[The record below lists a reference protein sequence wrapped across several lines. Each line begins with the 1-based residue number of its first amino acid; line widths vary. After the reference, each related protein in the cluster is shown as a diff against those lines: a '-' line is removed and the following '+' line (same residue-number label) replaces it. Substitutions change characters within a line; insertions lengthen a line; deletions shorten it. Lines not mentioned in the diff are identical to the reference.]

1 MKRKVGKLILVFFII
16 LSFGTT
22 GFATSIEDL
31 TQKQNELQ
39 NQKDEATQALEGVKT
54 NISETMEDL
63 QELSEKIIQ
72 HEAEAEKLELEI
84 DELITD
90 IQEKTINLEASQKNY
105 DEQKALL
112 EKRLI
117 VLYEAG
123 ETSYLDVLLHSS
135 SLSDFISNYYM
146 MTEMARYDTEL
157 LENIEQ
163 ATNLI
168 EAEKEALETQKS
180 KLVALQEE
188 NDKKIAMV
196 SNMKVLKT
204 NYINQLTEEEKALQ
218 ADIEVF
224 NQEMA
229 QIESDLINLTDSN
242 SAYAGGE
249 MAWPAPGYYTI
260 TSPFGY
266 RVHPIL
272 GVTRFHSGVDIGV
285 PTGGKVIAANDG
297 IVIKTTYTSS
307 YGNMVMIDHGG
318 GIVTLYAHGSK
329 IIATLGQEVKRGD
342 VIMEA
347 GSTGWS
353 TGPHLHFEVRLDG
366 EYQQPLDELSAF
378 RNFAAHSSRQSKEKV
393 KELLQIKRIKSIGSY
408 LKRQNRFED
417 IANKLCKLATEIV
430 AATK

>member
-22 GFATSIEDL
+22 GFATSIEDIK
-31 TQKQNELQ
+31 QKQNELQ

-84 DELITD
+84 NELITD
-90 IQEKTINLEASQKNY
+90 IEEKTINLEASQKNF

-204 NYINQLTEEEKALQ
+204 NYMNQLTEEEKALQ
-218 ADIEVF
+218 ADIEIF

-342 VIMEA
+342 IIMEA

-366 EYQQPLDELSAF
+366 EYQQPLDYITS
-378 RNFAAHSSRQSKEKV
+378 N
-393 KELLQIKRIKSIGSY
+393 
-408 LKRQNRFED
+408 
-417 IANKLCKLATEIV
+417 
-430 AATK
+430 

>member
-22 GFATSIEDL
+22 GFATSVEDL

-54 NISETMEDL
+54 NISETMEEL

-229 QIESDLINLTDSN
+229 QIESDLINLADSN
-242 SAYAGGE
+242 TNYAGGE

-285 PTGGKVIAANDG
+285 PTGGKIVAANDG
-297 IVIKTTYTSS
+297 TVIKTTYTSS

-366 EYQQPLDELSAF
+366 EYQQPLDYITS
-378 RNFAAHSSRQSKEKV
+378 N
-393 KELLQIKRIKSIGSY
+393 
-408 LKRQNRFED
+408 
-417 IANKLCKLATEIV
+417 
-430 AATK
+430 

>member
-16 LSFGTT
+16 LSFETT
-22 GFATSIEDL
+22 GFATSVEDL

-54 NISETMEDL
+54 NISETMEEL

-204 NYINQLTEEEKALQ
+204 NYMNQLTEEEKALQ

-229 QIESDLINLTDSN
+229 QIESDLINLADSDTN
-242 SAYAGGE
+242 YAGGE

-285 PTGGKVIAANDG
+285 PTGGKIVAANDG
-297 IVIKTTYTSS
+297 TVIKTTYTSS

-366 EYQQPLDELSAF
+366 EYQQPLDYITS
-378 RNFAAHSSRQSKEKV
+378 N
-393 KELLQIKRIKSIGSY
+393 
-408 LKRQNRFED
+408 
-417 IANKLCKLATEIV
+417 
-430 AATK
+430 

>member
-39 NQKDEATQALEGVKT
+39 NQKEEATQALEGVKT

-84 DELITD
+84 NELITD
-90 IQEKTINLEASQKNY
+90 IEEKTINLEASQKNF

-204 NYINQLTEEEKALQ
+204 NYMNQLTEEEKALQ
-218 ADIEVF
+218 ADIEIF

-366 EYQQPLDELSAF
+366 EYQQPLDYITS
-378 RNFAAHSSRQSKEKV
+378 N
-393 KELLQIKRIKSIGSY
+393 
-408 LKRQNRFED
+408 
-417 IANKLCKLATEIV
+417 
-430 AATK
+430 

>member
-204 NYINQLTEEEKALQ
+204 NYMNQLTEEEKALQ
-218 ADIEVF
+218 ADIEIF

-366 EYQQPLDELSAF
+366 EYQQPLDYITS
-378 RNFAAHSSRQSKEKV
+378 N
-393 KELLQIKRIKSIGSY
+393 
-408 LKRQNRFED
+408 
-417 IANKLCKLATEIV
+417 
-430 AATK
+430 

>member
-84 DELITD
+84 NELITD
-90 IQEKTINLEASQKNY
+90 IEEKTINLEASQKNF

-123 ETSYLDVLLHSS
+123 QTSYLDVLLHSS

-204 NYINQLTEEEKALQ
+204 NYMNQLTEEEKALQ
-218 ADIEVF
+218 ADIEIF

-366 EYQQPLDELSAF
+366 EYQQPLDYITS
-378 RNFAAHSSRQSKEKV
+378 N
-393 KELLQIKRIKSIGSY
+393 
-408 LKRQNRFED
+408 
-417 IANKLCKLATEIV
+417 
-430 AATK
+430 

>member
-84 DELITD
+84 NELITD
-90 IQEKTINLEASQKNY
+90 IEEKTINLEASQKNF

-204 NYINQLTEEEKALQ
+204 NYMNQLTEEEKALQ
-218 ADIEVF
+218 ADIEIF

-242 SAYAGGE
+242 STYAGGE

-342 VIMEA
+342 IIMEA

-366 EYQQPLDELSAF
+366 EYQQPLDYITS
-378 RNFAAHSSRQSKEKV
+378 N
-393 KELLQIKRIKSIGSY
+393 
-408 LKRQNRFED
+408 
-417 IANKLCKLATEIV
+417 
-430 AATK
+430 

>member
-84 DELITD
+84 NELITD
-90 IQEKTINLEASQKNY
+90 IEEKTINLETSQKNF

-204 NYINQLTEEEKALQ
+204 NYMNQLTEEEKALQ
-218 ADIEVF
+218 ADIEIF

-342 VIMEA
+342 IIMEA

-366 EYQQPLDELSAF
+366 EYQQPLDYITS
-378 RNFAAHSSRQSKEKV
+378 N
-393 KELLQIKRIKSIGSY
+393 
-408 LKRQNRFED
+408 
-417 IANKLCKLATEIV
+417 
-430 AATK
+430 

>member
-31 TQKQNELQ
+31 TQKQNELR

-366 EYQQPLDELSAF
+366 EYQQPLDYITS
-378 RNFAAHSSRQSKEKV
+378 N
-393 KELLQIKRIKSIGSY
+393 
-408 LKRQNRFED
+408 
-417 IANKLCKLATEIV
+417 
-430 AATK
+430 

>member
-22 GFATSIEDL
+22 GFATSVEDL

-84 DELITD
+84 NELITD
-90 IQEKTINLEASQKNY
+90 IEEKTINLEASQKNF

-204 NYINQLTEEEKALQ
+204 NYMNQLTEEEKALQ

-229 QIESDLINLTDSN
+229 QIESDLINLADSDTN
-242 SAYAGGE
+242 YAGGE

-366 EYQQPLDELSAF
+366 EYQQPLDYITS
-378 RNFAAHSSRQSKEKV
+378 N
-393 KELLQIKRIKSIGSY
+393 
-408 LKRQNRFED
+408 
-417 IANKLCKLATEIV
+417 
-430 AATK
+430 

>member
-72 HEAEAEKLELEI
+72 HEAEAEKLEVEI
-84 DELITD
+84 NELITD
-90 IQEKTINLEASQKNY
+90 IEEKTINLEASQKNF

-204 NYINQLTEEEKALQ
+204 NYMNQLTEEEKALQ
-218 ADIEVF
+218 ADIEIF

-342 VIMEA
+342 IIMEA

-366 EYQQPLDELSAF
+366 EYQQPLDYITS
-378 RNFAAHSSRQSKEKV
+378 N
-393 KELLQIKRIKSIGSY
+393 
-408 LKRQNRFED
+408 
-417 IANKLCKLATEIV
+417 
-430 AATK
+430 

>member
-84 DELITD
+84 NELITD
-90 IQEKTINLEASQKNY
+90 IEEKTINLETSQKNF

-204 NYINQLTEEEKALQ
+204 NYMNQLTEEEKALQ
-218 ADIEVF
+218 ADIEIF

-366 EYQQPLDELSAF
+366 EYQQPLDYITS
-378 RNFAAHSSRQSKEKV
+378 N
-393 KELLQIKRIKSIGSY
+393 
-408 LKRQNRFED
+408 
-417 IANKLCKLATEIV
+417 
-430 AATK
+430 

>member
-84 DELITD
+84 NELITD
-90 IQEKTINLEASQKNY
+90 IEEKTINLEASQKNF

-229 QIESDLINLTDSN
+229 QIESDLINLADSN
-242 SAYAGGE
+242 TNYAGGE

-366 EYQQPLDELSAF
+366 EYQQPLDYITS
-378 RNFAAHSSRQSKEKV
+378 N
-393 KELLQIKRIKSIGSY
+393 
-408 LKRQNRFED
+408 
-417 IANKLCKLATEIV
+417 
-430 AATK
+430 

>member
-22 GFATSIEDL
+22 GFATSVEDL

-54 NISETMEDL
+54 NISETMEEL

-204 NYINQLTEEEKALQ
+204 NYMNQLTEEEKALQ

-229 QIESDLINLTDSN
+229 QIESDLINLADSN
-242 SAYAGGE
+242 TNYAGGE

-285 PTGGKVIAANDG
+285 PTGGKIVAANDG
-297 IVIKTTYTSS
+297 TVIKTTYTSS

-366 EYQQPLDELSAF
+366 EYQQPLDYITS
-378 RNFAAHSSRQSKEKV
+378 N
-393 KELLQIKRIKSIGSY
+393 
-408 LKRQNRFED
+408 
-417 IANKLCKLATEIV
+417 
-430 AATK
+430 

>member
-72 HEAEAEKLELEI
+72 HEAEAEKLEVEI
-84 DELITD
+84 NELITD
-90 IQEKTINLEASQKNY
+90 IEEKTINLEASQKNF

-168 EAEKEALETQKS
+168 EAEKEALETHKS

-204 NYINQLTEEEKALQ
+204 NYMNQLTEEEKALQ
-218 ADIEVF
+218 ADIEIF

-366 EYQQPLDELSAF
+366 EYQQPLDYITS
-378 RNFAAHSSRQSKEKV
+378 N
-393 KELLQIKRIKSIGSY
+393 
-408 LKRQNRFED
+408 
-417 IANKLCKLATEIV
+417 
-430 AATK
+430 

>member
-90 IQEKTINLEASQKNY
+90 IQEKTINLEASQKNF

-218 ADIEVF
+218 ADIEIF

-229 QIESDLINLTDSN
+229 QIESDLINLADSN
-242 SAYAGGE
+242 TNYAGGE

-297 IVIKTTYTSS
+297 IVIKTTYTTS

-342 VIMEA
+342 IIMEA

-366 EYQQPLDELSAF
+366 EYQQPLDYITS
-378 RNFAAHSSRQSKEKV
+378 N
-393 KELLQIKRIKSIGSY
+393 
-408 LKRQNRFED
+408 
-417 IANKLCKLATEIV
+417 
-430 AATK
+430 

>member
-16 LSFGTT
+16 LSFETT
-22 GFATSIEDL
+22 GFATSVEDL

-54 NISETMEDL
+54 NISETMEEL

-229 QIESDLINLTDSN
+229 QIESDLINLADSDTN
-242 SAYAGGE
+242 YAGGE

-285 PTGGKVIAANDG
+285 PTGGKIVAANDG
-297 IVIKTTYTSS
+297 TVIKTTYTSS

-366 EYQQPLDELSAF
+366 EYQQPLDYITS
-378 RNFAAHSSRQSKEKV
+378 N
-393 KELLQIKRIKSIGSY
+393 
-408 LKRQNRFED
+408 
-417 IANKLCKLATEIV
+417 
-430 AATK
+430 

>member
-16 LSFGTT
+16 LSFRTT

-84 DELITD
+84 NELITD
-90 IQEKTINLEASQKNY
+90 IEEKTINLEASQKNF

-204 NYINQLTEEEKALQ
+204 NYMNQLTEEEKALQ
-218 ADIEVF
+218 ADIEIF

-366 EYQQPLDELSAF
+366 EYQQPLDYITS
-378 RNFAAHSSRQSKEKV
+378 N
-393 KELLQIKRIKSIGSY
+393 
-408 LKRQNRFED
+408 
-417 IANKLCKLATEIV
+417 
-430 AATK
+430 

>member
-84 DELITD
+84 NELITD
-90 IQEKTINLEASQKNY
+90 IEEKTINLEASQKNF

-204 NYINQLTEEEKALQ
+204 NYMNQLTEEEKALQ
-218 ADIEVF
+218 ADIEIF

-342 VIMEA
+342 IIMEA

-366 EYQQPLDELSAF
+366 EYQQPLDYITS
-378 RNFAAHSSRQSKEKV
+378 N
-393 KELLQIKRIKSIGSY
+393 
-408 LKRQNRFED
+408 
-417 IANKLCKLATEIV
+417 
-430 AATK
+430 

>member
-1 MKRKVGKLILVFFII
+1 MMIMIFITSSSNGDFQVSKLASDNDLFRIKGIIAYNNNKKSIYISKVDY
-16 LSFGTT
+16 
-22 GFATSIEDL
+22 AE
-31 TQKQNELQ
+31 NE
-39 NQKDEATQALEGVKT
+39 E
-54 NISETMEDL
+54 
-63 QELSEKIIQ
+63 EK
-72 HEAEAEKLELEI
+72 EYLNVEC
-84 DELITD
+84 
-90 IQEKTINLEASQKNY
+90 
-105 DEQKALL
+105 
-112 EKRLI
+112 
-117 VLYEAG
+117 VLYEVNG
-123 ETSYLDVLLHSS
+123 NIEKRISTCNSPNSKDENQTFT
-135 SLSDFISNYYM
+135 LS
-146 MTEMARYDTEL
+146 EL

-204 NYINQLTEEEKALQ
+204 NYMNQLTEEEKALQ
-218 ADIEVF
+218 ADIEIF

-285 PTGGKVIAANDG
+285 PTGGKIVAANDAT
-297 IVIKTTYTSS
+297 VIKTTSTSS

-366 EYQQPLDELSAF
+366 EYQQPLDYITS
-378 RNFAAHSSRQSKEKV
+378 N
-393 KELLQIKRIKSIGSY
+393 
-408 LKRQNRFED
+408 
-417 IANKLCKLATEIV
+417 
-430 AATK
+430 

>member
-229 QIESDLINLTDSN
+229 QIESDLINLADSN
-242 SAYAGGE
+242 TNYAGGE

-285 PTGGKVIAANDG
+285 PTGGKIIAANDG
-297 IVIKTTYTSS
+297 VVIKTTYTSS

-366 EYQQPLDELSAF
+366 EYQQPLDYITS
-378 RNFAAHSSRQSKEKV
+378 N
-393 KELLQIKRIKSIGSY
+393 
-408 LKRQNRFED
+408 
-417 IANKLCKLATEIV
+417 
-430 AATK
+430 

>member
-229 QIESDLINLTDSN
+229 QIESDLINLADSN
-242 SAYAGGE
+242 TNYAGGE

-366 EYQQPLDELSAF
+366 EYQQPLDYITS
-378 RNFAAHSSRQSKEKV
+378 N
-393 KELLQIKRIKSIGSY
+393 
-408 LKRQNRFED
+408 
-417 IANKLCKLATEIV
+417 
-430 AATK
+430 

>member
-39 NQKDEATQALEGVKT
+39 NQKEEATQALEGVKT

-72 HEAEAEKLELEI
+72 HEAEAEKLEVEI
-84 DELITD
+84 NELITD
-90 IQEKTINLEASQKNY
+90 IEEKTINLEASQKNF

-204 NYINQLTEEEKALQ
+204 NYMNQLTEEEKALQ
-218 ADIEVF
+218 ADIEIF

-366 EYQQPLDELSAF
+366 EYQQPLDYITS
-378 RNFAAHSSRQSKEKV
+378 N
-393 KELLQIKRIKSIGSY
+393 
-408 LKRQNRFED
+408 
-417 IANKLCKLATEIV
+417 
-430 AATK
+430 

>member
-72 HEAEAEKLELEI
+72 HEAEAEKLEVEI
-84 DELITD
+84 NELITD
-90 IQEKTINLEASQKNY
+90 IEEKTINLEASQKNF

-229 QIESDLINLTDSN
+229 QIESDLINLADSN
-242 SAYAGGE
+242 TNYAGGE

-366 EYQQPLDELSAF
+366 EYQQPLDYITS
-378 RNFAAHSSRQSKEKV
+378 N
-393 KELLQIKRIKSIGSY
+393 
-408 LKRQNRFED
+408 
-417 IANKLCKLATEIV
+417 
-430 AATK
+430 

>member
-84 DELITD
+84 NELITD
-90 IQEKTINLEASQKNY
+90 IEKKTINLEASQKNF

-204 NYINQLTEEEKALQ
+204 NYMNQLTEEEKALQ
-218 ADIEVF
+218 ADIEIF

-366 EYQQPLDELSAF
+366 EYQQPLDYITS
-378 RNFAAHSSRQSKEKV
+378 N
-393 KELLQIKRIKSIGSY
+393 
-408 LKRQNRFED
+408 
-417 IANKLCKLATEIV
+417 
-430 AATK
+430 

>member
-1 MKRKVGKLILVFFII
+1 
-16 LSFGTT
+16 
-22 GFATSIEDL
+22 
-31 TQKQNELQ
+31 
-39 NQKDEATQALEGVKT
+39 
-54 NISETMEDL
+54 
-63 QELSEKIIQ
+63 
-72 HEAEAEKLELEI
+72 
-84 DELITD
+84 
-90 IQEKTINLEASQKNY
+90 
-105 DEQKALL
+105 
-112 EKRLI
+112 
-117 VLYEAG
+117 
-123 ETSYLDVLLHSS
+123 
-135 SLSDFISNYYM
+135 M

-204 NYINQLTEEEKALQ
+204 NYMNQLTEEEKALQ
-218 ADIEVF
+218 ADIEIF

-366 EYQQPLDELSAF
+366 EYQQPLDYITS
-378 RNFAAHSSRQSKEKV
+378 N
-393 KELLQIKRIKSIGSY
+393 
-408 LKRQNRFED
+408 
-417 IANKLCKLATEIV
+417 
-430 AATK
+430 

>member
-84 DELITD
+84 NELITD
-90 IQEKTINLEASQKNY
+90 IEEKTINLEASQKNF

-168 EAEKEALETQKS
+168 EAEKEALEAQKS

-204 NYINQLTEEEKALQ
+204 NYMNQLTEEEKALQ
-218 ADIEVF
+218 ADIEIF

-366 EYQQPLDELSAF
+366 EYQQPLDYITS
-378 RNFAAHSSRQSKEKV
+378 N
-393 KELLQIKRIKSIGSY
+393 
-408 LKRQNRFED
+408 
-417 IANKLCKLATEIV
+417 
-430 AATK
+430 

>member
-84 DELITD
+84 NELITD
-90 IQEKTINLEASQKNY
+90 IEEKTINLEASQKNF

-204 NYINQLTEEEKALQ
+204 NYMNQLTEEEKALQ
-218 ADIEVF
+218 ADIEIF
-224 NQEMA
+224 NQEMV

-366 EYQQPLDELSAF
+366 EYQQPLDYITS
-378 RNFAAHSSRQSKEKV
+378 N
-393 KELLQIKRIKSIGSY
+393 
-408 LKRQNRFED
+408 
-417 IANKLCKLATEIV
+417 
-430 AATK
+430 

>member
-229 QIESDLINLTDSN
+229 QIESDLINLADSN
-242 SAYAGGE
+242 TNYAGGE

-266 RVHPIL
+266 RVHSIL

-285 PTGGKVIAANDG
+285 PTGGKIIAANDG
-297 IVIKTTYTSS
+297 VVIKTTYTSS

-366 EYQQPLDELSAF
+366 EYQQPLDYITS
-378 RNFAAHSSRQSKEKV
+378 N
-393 KELLQIKRIKSIGSY
+393 
-408 LKRQNRFED
+408 
-417 IANKLCKLATEIV
+417 
-430 AATK
+430 

>member
-84 DELITD
+84 NELITD
-90 IQEKTINLEASQKNY
+90 IEEKTINLEASQKNF

-168 EAEKEALETQKS
+168 EAEKEALEAQKS

-204 NYINQLTEEEKALQ
+204 NYMNQLTEEEKALQ
-218 ADIEVF
+218 ADIEIF

-342 VIMEA
+342 IIMEA

-366 EYQQPLDELSAF
+366 EYQQPLDYITS
-378 RNFAAHSSRQSKEKV
+378 N
-393 KELLQIKRIKSIGSY
+393 
-408 LKRQNRFED
+408 
-417 IANKLCKLATEIV
+417 
-430 AATK
+430 

>member
-72 HEAEAEKLELEI
+72 HEAEAEKLEVEI
-84 DELITD
+84 NELITD
-90 IQEKTINLEASQKNY
+90 IEEKTINLEASQKNF

-204 NYINQLTEEEKALQ
+204 NYMNQLTEEEKALQ
-218 ADIEVF
+218 ADIEIF

-366 EYQQPLDELSAF
+366 EYQQPLDYITS
-378 RNFAAHSSRQSKEKV
+378 N
-393 KELLQIKRIKSIGSY
+393 
-408 LKRQNRFED
+408 
-417 IANKLCKLATEIV
+417 
-430 AATK
+430 

>member
-72 HEAEAEKLELEI
+72 HEAEAEKLEVEI
-84 DELITD
+84 NELITD
-90 IQEKTINLEASQKNY
+90 IEEKTINLEASQKNF

-204 NYINQLTEEEKALQ
+204 NYMNQLTEEEKALQ
-218 ADIEVF
+218 ADIEIF

-266 RVHPIL
+266 RVHAIL

-347 GSTGWS
+347 GSTGLS

-366 EYQQPLDELSAF
+366 EYQQPLDYITS
-378 RNFAAHSSRQSKEKV
+378 N
-393 KELLQIKRIKSIGSY
+393 
-408 LKRQNRFED
+408 
-417 IANKLCKLATEIV
+417 
-430 AATK
+430 

>member
-84 DELITD
+84 NELITD
-90 IQEKTINLEASQKNY
+90 IEEKTINLEASQKNF

-188 NDKKIAMV
+188 NDKK
-196 SNMKVLKT
+196 
-204 NYINQLTEEEKALQ
+204 
-218 ADIEVF
+218 
-224 NQEMA
+224 
-229 QIESDLINLTDSN
+229 
-242 SAYAGGE
+242 
-249 MAWPAPGYYTI
+249 
-260 TSPFGY
+260 
-266 RVHPIL
+266 
-272 GVTRFHSGVDIGV
+272 
-285 PTGGKVIAANDG
+285 
-297 IVIKTTYTSS
+297 
-307 YGNMVMIDHGG
+307 
-318 GIVTLYAHGSK
+318 
-329 IIATLGQEVKRGD
+329 
-342 VIMEA
+342 
-347 GSTGWS
+347 
-353 TGPHLHFEVRLDG
+353 
-366 EYQQPLDELSAF
+366 
-378 RNFAAHSSRQSKEKV
+378 
-393 KELLQIKRIKSIGSY
+393 
-408 LKRQNRFED
+408 
-417 IANKLCKLATEIV
+417 
-430 AATK
+430 

>member
-84 DELITD
+84 NELITD
-90 IQEKTINLEASQKNY
+90 IEEKTINLEASQKNF

-218 ADIEVF
+218 ADIEIF

-229 QIESDLINLTDSN
+229 QIESDLINLADSN
-242 SAYAGGE
+242 TNYAGGE

-266 RVHPIL
+266 RAHPIL

-366 EYQQPLDELSAF
+366 EYQQPLDYITS
-378 RNFAAHSSRQSKEKV
+378 N
-393 KELLQIKRIKSIGSY
+393 
-408 LKRQNRFED
+408 
-417 IANKLCKLATEIV
+417 
-430 AATK
+430 

>member
-16 LSFGTT
+16 LSFRTT

-84 DELITD
+84 NELITD
-90 IQEKTINLEASQKNY
+90 IEEKTINLEASQKNY

-229 QIESDLINLTDSN
+229 QIESDLINLADSN
-242 SAYAGGE
+242 TNYAGGE

-285 PTGGKVIAANDG
+285 PTGGKIIAANDG
-297 IVIKTTYTSS
+297 VVIKTTYTSS

-366 EYQQPLDELSAF
+366 EYQQPLDYITS
-378 RNFAAHSSRQSKEKV
+378 N
-393 KELLQIKRIKSIGSY
+393 
-408 LKRQNRFED
+408 
-417 IANKLCKLATEIV
+417 
-430 AATK
+430 

>member
-117 VLYEAG
+117 VLYEVG

-218 ADIEVF
+218 ADIEIF

-366 EYQQPLDELSAF
+366 EYQQPLDYITS
-378 RNFAAHSSRQSKEKV
+378 N
-393 KELLQIKRIKSIGSY
+393 
-408 LKRQNRFED
+408 
-417 IANKLCKLATEIV
+417 
-430 AATK
+430 

>member
-105 DEQKALL
+105 DKQKALL

-366 EYQQPLDELSAF
+366 EYQQPLDYITS
-378 RNFAAHSSRQSKEKV
+378 N
-393 KELLQIKRIKSIGSY
+393 
-408 LKRQNRFED
+408 
-417 IANKLCKLATEIV
+417 
-430 AATK
+430 

>member
-84 DELITD
+84 NELITD
-90 IQEKTINLEASQKNY
+90 IEEKTINLEASQKNF

-204 NYINQLTEEEKALQ
+204 NYMNQLTEEEKALQ
-218 ADIEVF
+218 ADIEIF

-297 IVIKTTYTSS
+297 TVIKTTYTSS

-366 EYQQPLDELSAF
+366 EYQQPLDYITS
-378 RNFAAHSSRQSKEKV
+378 N
-393 KELLQIKRIKSIGSY
+393 
-408 LKRQNRFED
+408 
-417 IANKLCKLATEIV
+417 
-430 AATK
+430 